1 MHQEPHEYLP
11 IRSLFASRSAPTRP
25 ISFFSPPSPSHLQQ
39 TEESDSAST
48 SSSGADLN
56 VNDDEFFNHK
66 NDSVSSIA
74 PSILETDTVMASSEL
89 TRPKENTHV
98 LPPEILIAI
107 FSRLSAPSDLLNCMK
122 MSKRWARNSVE
133 LLWHRPVCNTWDNLT
148 AVANAV
154 VDTRSFF
161 PYEQLV
167 RRLNLSSLSDQISD
181 GTLQP
186 FMTCKR
192 IERLTLTNCSEVG
205 DQGIMNIVKGSGG
218 LLALDITG
226 LSTVSDNSI
235 HALASNCPKL
245 QGLNITGC
253 RKVTDDS
260 LVHLAKSCRYL
271 KRVSYGIP
279 PYRKVYKTIKLT
291 ALLAQIQQMQRHHR

>member
-1 MHQEPHEYLP
+1 MHQDPHEHLS
-11 IRSLFASRSAPTRP
+11 IRSVFASRSAQMRP
-25 ISFFSPPSPSHLQQ
+25 EPLFSSPSPSQQ
-39 TEESDSAST
+39 AEESDSAST
-48 SSSGADLN
+48 TSSGADIN
-56 VNDDEFFNHK
+56 VNDDEFFNHR
-66 NDSVSSIA
+66 NESVSSLA
-74 PSILETDTVMASSEL
+74 PSMLEHDTVMASGE
-89 TRPKENTHV
+89 TARPKENTHM
-98 LPPEILIAI
+98 LPPELLIAI
-107 FSRLSAPSDLLNCMK
+107 FSRLSAPSDLFNCMK

-154 VDTRSFF
+154 VDAKSFF
-161 PYEQLV
+161 PYEQLI

-260 LVHLAKSCRYL
+260 LVHLAKSCKYL
-271 KRVSYGIP
+271 KRVSAAISLCW
-279 PYRKVYKTIKLT
+279 IHCE
-291 ALLAQIQQMQRHHR
+291 I

>member
-1 MHQEPHEYLP
+1 MHQDPCEHLP
-11 IRSLFASRSAPTRP
+11 IRSLFPSRSPPTRP
-25 ISFFSPPSPSHLQQ
+25 EPLFSSPLPPLQQ
-39 TEESDSAST
+39 AEESDSAST
-48 SSSGADLN
+48 TSSGADLN
-56 VNDDEFFNHK
+56 VNDDEEFFNHK
-66 NDSVSSIA
+66 NDSVSSLA
-74 PSILETDTVMASSEL
+74 PSTLEADTEMASSEVA
-89 TRPKENTHV
+89 RPKENTHV
-98 LPPEILIAI
+98 LPAEILIAI

-133 LLWHRPVCNTWDNLT
+133 LLWHRPVCNTWENLT

-154 VDTRSFF
+154 VDQRSFF
-161 PYEQLV
+161 PYEQLI
-167 RRLNLSSLSDQISD
+167 RRLNLSSLSGQISD

-205 DQGIMNIVKGSGG
+205 DQGIMSIVRGSSG

-271 KRVSYGIP
+271 KRVSNAIFLC
-279 PYRKVYKTIKLT
+279 RR
-291 ALLAQIQQMQRHHR
+291 LLRGLS